1 MESLLALLSAA
12 ESKPTCCRKNFDKW
26 WKGTWTTVKIPG
38 KGTIYDYFVNF
49 KTSKFTPWTDLV
61 TDIDYDSGM
70 PMSSL
75 FVPTAETSSLRFFLD
90 LMVGLKK
97 PIMFVGGAGVGKLHK
112 CLDTLPWA
120 CTAPCQRHFQAAC
133 KLDHLFSSSV

>member
-1 MESLLALLSAA
+1 MPIPLQTLKTCAA
-12 ESKPTCCRKNFDKW
+12 MSVTVWGFCRKNFDKW

-38 KGTIYDYFVNF
+38 KGTIFDYFVNF

-61 TDIDYDSGM
+61 TDIDYESSM

-90 LMVGLKK
+90 LMVNLKK
-97 PIMFVGGAGVGKLHK
+97 PIMFVGGAGVGTFQKGFH
-112 CLDTLPWA
+112 CLFIPA
-120 CTAPCQRHFQAAC
+120 
-133 KLDHLFSSSV
+133 